1 MNDAAKVIRKK
12 VKPYPFGA
20 TLDPAGL
27 KKPIEVLLVDKVGLM
42 AKVNTQILHVGTYHQ
57 IQFELPAMRQ
67 SVQAQVRVLK
77 TYDKAINPKE
87 HVVERIAEF
96 HFSKLS
102 DEHKSYILA
111 FMKAIGQK

>member
-1 MNDAAKVIRKK
+1 MNNEAKVVRKK
-12 VKPYPFGA
+12 VRPYPFMA
-20 TLDPAGL
+20 TLDPAGV
-27 KKPIEVLLVDKVGLM
+27 KKPIEVLLVDKIGLM
-42 AKVNTQILHVGTYHQ
+42 AKVNAQILHVGTYYQ
-57 IQFELPAMRQ
+57 IEFELPALRQ
-67 SVQAQVRVLK
+67 SVLAQVRVLK

-102 DEHKSYILA
+102 DEHKSHIVA